1 MLSINRVYRFRTN
14 RYSANYVNG
23 IIMSN
28 CTQLQKNN
36 NKITL
41 PQNIDFN

>member
-1 MLSINRVYRFRTN
+1 MLSINRVYRFRSN
-14 RYSANYVNG
+14 GYSAIKVNG
-23 IIMSN
+23 IVMSN

-36 NKITL
+36 NNITL